1 MTESSCL
8 ERLARPLWL
17 LYTWRAV
24 QVIDRG
30 VDLVGSIFNGVA
42 ASFGTS
48 SIAGRNRITYGHEDG
63 DVYQFESDWVV
74 ELPLFFLCYRR
85 LVFFF
90 FYSLFSFFFLR
101 MHQ

>member
-30 VDLVGSIFNGVA
+30 VDLVGSIFNG
-42 ASFGTS
+42 
-48 SIAGRNRITYGHEDG
+48 NWHW
-63 DVYQFESDWVV
+63 QW
-74 ELPLFFLCYRR
+74 LL
-85 LVFFF
+85 
-90 FYSLFSFFFLR
+90 
-101 MHQ
+101 Q